1 MNPQEAY
8 SVRYRTVE
16 PKTKKTYITRGVKL
30 LKSRFPH
37 TQACTSTV
45 ISPLYKVQNLQRRI
59 QNLART
65 KKTTA
70 QVSEQSNP
78 ISYKEAVNHPDA
90 NEWLKEIN
98 KELAS
103 YHESQSWEHAVLPL
117 HKKAIKSKWKRIENA
132 LTAYSDADWGNDR
145 DDRCSISGCV
155 V

>member
-8 SVRYRTVE
+8 SVRR
-16 PKTKKTYITRGVKL
+16 P
-30 LKSRFPH
+30 
-37 TQACTSTV
+37 
-45 ISPLYKVQNLQRRI
+45 
-59 QNLART
+59 NLAHL
-65 KKTTA
+65 KVFGCLA

-117 HKKAIKSKWKRIENA
+117 HKKAIKSKWVFY
-132 LTAYSDADWGNDR
+132 LF
-145 DDRCSISGCV
+145 
-155 V
+155 